1 MTIKQN
7 YLAVFLFLFAF
18 SFMIG
23 CQPRKP
29 STPQEAPTGNRKS
42 PIAISAIK
50 HVNTYIKVVYGQ
62 PYRRDRTIFGE
73 WEPYGEVWRTG
84 ANEATEITITNTI
97 RMAEQTI
104 EAGTYAL
111 FSIPNESTWTI
122 ILNNGLGQWGAF
134 DYNQELDYVRFDVP
148 VSILET
154 PVEAFTIE
162 FEEVILNTTKMIL
175 SWDVVQIEIPIRFYS
190 SN

>member
-7 YLAVFLFLFAF
+7 YLAAFLFLFAF

>member
-7 YLAVFLFLFAF
+7 YLASFLFLFAF
-18 SFMIG
+18 SFVIG

-50 HVNTYIKVVYGQ
+50 HENTYVKVVYGQ

-104 EAGTYAL
+104 EAGTYVL

-148 VSILET
+148 VSTLET

-162 FEEVILNTTKMIL
+162 FEEVALNTTKMIL
-175 SWDVVQIEIPIRFYS
+175 SWDIVQIEIPIRFY
-190 SN
+190 